1 VIGGLRAAFAG
12 FFANQ
17 GFFLAGGLSF
27 FFLICIIPL
36 LFLTVSVTGFILSRD
51 TAAQVVVAQVAQYF
65 PVYRVEVT
73 RALLRIVETR
83 TISGLVG
90 TGILILFSTQ
100 LFTSVRLVLNRFL
113 GGRRGGYFRGMLFDI
128 VLVFAIGL
136 LFLANLLVSD
146 IFTWVKLL
154 VMEPARV
161 PPRWLQNITLGFA
174 LALSTAMFYMV
185 YRFLPN
191 RRVAVVNA
199 TVAALAAS
207 VLWEVAKQLFRL
219 YIRKLGLYDQIYGPL
234 GVLVAFIMFV
244 YYTMIV
250 FVLGAAYLGALE
262 TRRK

>member
-36 LFLTVSVTGFILSRD
+36 LFLTVSVTGFILSKD

-100 LFTSVRLVLNRFL
+100 LFTAVRLVLNRFL
-113 GGRRGGYFRGMLFDI
+113 GGRRGGYFHGMLFDI
-128 VLVFAIGL
+128 GLVFAIGI

-154 VMEPARV
+154 VIEPARV
-161 PPRWLQNITLGFA
+161 PPLWLQNITLAFA

-191 RRVAVVNA
+191 RRVAAINA
-199 TVAALAAS
+199 TAAALATS
-207 VLWEVAKQLFRL
+207 VLWEVARQLFRL

-262 TRRK
+262 NRRR